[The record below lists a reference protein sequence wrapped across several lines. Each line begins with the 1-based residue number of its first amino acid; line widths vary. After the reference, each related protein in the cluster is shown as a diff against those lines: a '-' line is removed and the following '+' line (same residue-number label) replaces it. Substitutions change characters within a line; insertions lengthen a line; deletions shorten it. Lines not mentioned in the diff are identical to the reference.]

1 MICAFVFF
9 KVPLS
14 RAIPSV
20 CFNSPEYKQ
29 SSILVGQHLASV
41 IVMCA
46 RDPLTHGL
54 KSCQGLR
61 EMMLKQQL
69 LFEREKRR
77 QLGATGVGYR
87 LKLFSCEMLGLL
99 LLPTTYCEVKRSTL
113 QDTKLGQC

>member
-1 MICAFVFF
+1 MFF

-14 RAIPSV
+14 RAIPCV

-69 LFEREKRR
+69 LFEREKSRH
-77 QLGATGVGYR
+77 LGATGIGYR
-87 LKLFSCEMLGLL
+87 LKLFSCEMFGLL
-99 LLPTTYCEVKRSTL
+99 LLPTTYSEVKRSTL